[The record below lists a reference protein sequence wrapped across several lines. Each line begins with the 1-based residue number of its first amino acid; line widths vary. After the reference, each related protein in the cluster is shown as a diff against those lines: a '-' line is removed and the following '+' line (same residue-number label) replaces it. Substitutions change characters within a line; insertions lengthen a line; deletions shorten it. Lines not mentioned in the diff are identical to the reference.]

1 MRGPCRRRAGEARD
15 DGPRAVARPMLRL
28 SLQRFAAMFDA
39 DTMTALLWL
48 SVIAGYAW
56 SVWSLDRLCRRA
68 DADHGLLSRQDDATE
83 RRPVIPGVLACS
95 GGQRLAYE
103 AKQ

>member
-1 MRGPCRRRAGEARD
+1 
-15 DGPRAVARPMLRL
+15 
-28 SLQRFAAMFDA
+28 MFDA
-39 DTMTALLWL
+39 DTMTALVWV

-56 SVWSLDRLCRRA
+56 SVWCLDRLCRRA
-68 DADHGLLSRQDDATE
+68 DADHGLLSRQDDAPE
-83 RRPVIPGVLACS
+83 LRPVIPGVLACS